1 MSSRSVSTI
10 APDRRLSPSA
20 WWRAVALCCLA
31 TCLGA
36 CTVVPGPDFS
46 SSDIPPLML
55 DGKRYSFEDA
65 LALPEHDV
73 LATNEAMREFVRTS
87 TRSSSNPQSR
97 LMALHYAIKSPGN
110 LALQYDP
117 FADGDARTVFRRGS
131 ANCLSYAHLFVAF
144 AREAGLEANYQ
155 WVEIRPEWQR
165 LGERVAVRLHVN
177 VRVDMRDGSDFVV
190 DIDPLSRMEV
200 AGTRQLSDEEGLALH
215 YSNLAMQS
223 LAKENP
229 AGAWLNLVRG
239 LAVAPDFSHL
249 WVNLGAIYRYTGQYA
264 EAEQVW
270 FRALDIDKSDRSA
283 MNNLMV
289 LYESQGRSQEQDF
302 WRERL
307 ERYRDL
313 NPYYHAGL
321 GDDAMAAGE
330 WDAAVYH
337 YSRARRIQPED
348 SQLAYNLGLAE
359 YRRGNDRKAE
369 RLIRKAIELSAFEV
383 EKERY
388 RVQLR
393 SIREQQAAAL

>member
-1 MSSRSVSTI
+1 M
-10 APDRRLSPSA
+10 
-20 WWRAVALCCLA
+20 
-31 TCLGA
+31 
-36 CTVVPGPDFS
+36 
-46 SSDIPPLML
+46 
-55 DGKRYSFEDA
+55 
-65 LALPEHDV
+65 
-73 LATNEAMREFVRTS
+73 
-87 TRSSSNPQSR
+87 
-97 LMALHYAIKSPGN
+97 
-110 LALQYDP
+110 
-117 FADGDARTVFRRGS
+117 
-131 ANCLSYAHLFVAF
+131 
-144 AREAGLEANYQ
+144 
-155 WVEIRPEWQR
+155 
-165 LGERVAVRLHVN
+165 RLHVN